1 MKNSNLGLA
10 QIRNLDVLEAR
21 FALRVASRLH
31 ERARDVEPDIAERL
45 RVARE
50 QALGRARELRTAERQ
65 AAGGVSAAGNSVVL
79 GGGSSWWVRIAS
91 VAPIVALVVGLML
104 IDQWQTQSQIEAAA
118 EVDSALLADDLP
130 PDAYS
135 DPGFAEFLK
144 VPRD

>member
-1 MKNSNLGLA
+1 MKNSSLGVA
-10 QIRNLDVLEAR
+10 QIKNLDVLEAR
-21 FALRVASRLH
+21 FALRVAARLH

-65 AAGGVSAAGNSVVL
+65 AAGTVAAAGNAAAL

-91 VAPIVALVVGLML
+91 IAPFVALVIGLML